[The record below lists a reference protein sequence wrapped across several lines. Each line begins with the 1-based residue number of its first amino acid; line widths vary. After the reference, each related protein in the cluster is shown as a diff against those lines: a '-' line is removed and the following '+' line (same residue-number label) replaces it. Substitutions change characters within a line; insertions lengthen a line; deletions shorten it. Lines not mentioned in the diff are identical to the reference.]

1 MLDLILFSK
10 FAVVLTVLYA
20 GLNVHQLTSSHA
32 HLNAKIEEFRKV
44 LAESQAAS
52 GLIRLNLVFY
62 VGLPLL
68 YLILLRVA
76 GVAEWALIAMAMKF
90 AVTAGMDVRSERR
103 IVAGEAYTPMQHA
116 VSRVD
121 NVFNLIVAAA
131 MVLLLLR
138 APGALS

>member
-1 MLDLILFSK
+1 MLDLILFIK
-10 FAVVLTVLYA
+10 LAVVLTVLYA

-32 HLNAKIEEFRKV
+32 HLNAKIGEFRKV
-44 LAESQAAS
+44 LAETETAP

-62 VGLPLL
+62 VVMPLL
-68 YLILLRVA
+68 YLLLLRVA
-76 GVAEWALIAMAMKF
+76 GVAEWALIALAMKF

-103 IVAGEAYTPMQHA
+103 IIAGEAYTPMQHA

-131 MVLLLLR
+131 VVFLLLR
-138 APGALS
+138 PA

>member
-1 MLDLILFSK
+1 MLDLILIAK

-32 HLNAKIEEFRKV
+32 YLNARIEEFRKV
-44 LAESQAAS
+44 LAESQAPP
-52 GLIRLNLVFY
+52 GLIRLNLFFY
-62 VGLPLL
+62 VVLPLL

-76 GVAEWALIAMAMKF
+76 GVAEWALIALAMKF

-103 IVAGEAYTPMQHA
+103 IIAGEAYTPMQHA

-131 MVLLLLR
+131 VVFLLLR
-138 APGALS
+138 PA